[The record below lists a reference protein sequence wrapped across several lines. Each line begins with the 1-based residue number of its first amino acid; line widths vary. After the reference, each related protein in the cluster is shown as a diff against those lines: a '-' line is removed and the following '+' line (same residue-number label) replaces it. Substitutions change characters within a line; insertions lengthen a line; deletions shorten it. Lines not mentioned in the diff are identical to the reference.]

1 MALDATAVI
10 LDAGRVLLLRRAD
23 FRTWA
28 LPGGGVEAGESAAQA
43 AIREVR
49 EETGLD
55 VALTA
60 LVGLYALPH
69 WIGNTHSAVFA
80 ARVCGGALRPHPSEA
95 LGAGYFPLDRLPAHL
110 NWWHRQPIRDA
121 AAGVGGSAVWYQD
134 LRWPRTW
141 PAPRDVLAL
150 RDGGALPEDLI
161 AAGLAHWGREPR
173 DGEQRAELEG
183 GRARAGGGDEEG

>member
-1 MALDATAVI
+1 MSLDATVVI
-10 LDAGRVLLLRRAD
+10 LDAGRVLLLQRAD

-28 LPGGGVEAGESAAQA
+28 LPGGGVDAGESAAQA

-55 VALTA
+55 VTLTG

-80 ARVCGGALRPHPSEA
+80 ARVCGGMLRPHPSEA
-95 LGAGYFPLDRLPAHL
+95 REARYFPLDTLPAHL

-134 LRWPRTW
+134 VRWPHPW
-141 PAPRDVLAL
+141 PAPQHVLAL
-150 RDGGALPEDLI
+150 RDGGALPEALI
-161 AAGLAHWGREPR
+161 DEGLANWGREPR
-173 DGEQRAELEG
+173 DGEQWQEVEG
-183 GRARAGGGDEEG
+183 V